1 MGWLQAA
8 KTTGLVIGGS
18 VAGMWATLTILG
30 NTVAPAADGPD
41 TLLMYTVV
49 YAVGGVVPPLVV
61 IPVIIR
67 KHRARSGPFGA
78 EPGGA
83 LPVWVT
89 VGVLAAWSASN
100 VPQILSTAE
109 LHQIML
115 AGTGG

>member
-1 MGWLQAA
+1 MGWLRAA

-30 NTVAPAADGPD
+30 NTVAPAIYGPD
-41 TLLMYTVV
+41 TMLMYATV
-49 YAVGGVVPPLVV
+49 YAVGGAVPPLVV
-61 IPVIIR
+61 IPVIIH
-67 KHRARSGPFGA
+67 KHRARSGSFGA

-89 VGVLAAWSASN
+89 VGVLAAWSATN

-109 LHQIML
+109 LHQMML

>member
-1 MGWLQAA
+1 
-8 KTTGLVIGGS
+8 
-18 VAGMWATLTILG
+18 MWTTLTILG

-41 TLLMYTVV
+41 TLLMYAAV
-49 YAVGGVVPPLVV
+49 YAVGGAVPPLVV

-67 KHRARSGPFGA
+67 KHRARSGSFGA

-83 LPVWVT
+83 LPVWAT
-89 VGVLAAWSASN
+89 VGVLAAWSATN
-100 VPQILSTAE
+100 VPLMFSTAE

>member
-41 TLLMYTVV
+41 ALLT
-49 YAVGGVVPPLVV
+49 YAVGGVVPPLAV

-89 VGVLAAWSASN
+89 VGVLAAWSTSN